1 VRRASLFV
9 AAILAVGLDA
19 RAIDIGKFDVSILL
33 DPDGTIFVTE
43 TLDVDFGALERHGIF
58 RTIPVRYSRTETVAG
73 VPVDATYA
81 LRMQVLGVADGGG
94 AALPFT
100 TWPEDRSLFIRIGD
114 PNLTVTGMRTYVI
127 TYRVQ
132 RAINHFDTH
141 DELYWN
147 VTGTEWDWP
156 IHHASVRVH
165 LPADVP
171 AEQVLHKTF
180 TGVFGSQA
188 TKATERLEPKTY
200 EAEVDGLLPGEG
212 LTFVLGLPKGTL
224 QPASSFREFWWK
236 VGDNIAFVLVALVPI
251 LALAAMLFLY
261 VRYGRD
267 PGRRMPIVVQYSPP
281 EELSPA
287 EVGSLLDERI
297 DTPDIVSTT
306 IDLAVR
312 GYLTIQEEETTKFL
326 FLTNKD
332 YRFEKLKPEDDAL
345 QAHERTFHGALF
357 ASGDSVLLSGLK
369 NRFYTSIS
377 RIRSAIVRQML
388 DKGLFLR
395 DPARVRRFYRSVA
408 VAAAVLPIGLGIV
421 LLSSGRVRFYLPP
434 EPAVFIVFS
443 LVSFLLTALTIRLFV
458 DAMPAKTPKG
468 ARLARHCL
476 GFQEFVTRVEKDR
489 LERML
494 KDDPTLFERVLP
506 YAMVLGCAD
515 EWAERFEGLL
525 TEPPSWYRSSSLSGF
540 APGRFDSRA
549 LVSGLG
555 RSMHSMGS
563 TLTSQPRPSGGGF
576 GGISFGAGSRSSG
589 FGRGGGSGGG
599 FGGGGGGSW

>member
-1 VRRASLFV
+1 
-9 AAILAVGLDA
+9 
-19 RAIDIGKFDVSILL
+19 
-33 DPDGTIFVTE
+33 
-43 TLDVDFGALERHGIF
+43 
-58 RTIPVRYSRTETVAG
+58 
-73 VPVDATYA
+73 
-81 LRMQVLGVADGGG
+81 
-94 AALPFT
+94 
-100 TWPEDRSLFIRIGD
+100 
-114 PNLTVTGMRTYVI
+114 
-127 TYRVQ
+127 
-132 RAINHFDTH
+132 
-141 DELYWN
+141 
-147 VTGTEWDWP
+147 
-156 IHHASVRVH
+156 VRVH

-171 AEQVLHKTF
+171 PEEVLHKTF
-180 TGVFGSQA
+180 TGVFGAQA
-188 TKATERLEPKTY
+188 TRATERLEPKTY
-200 EAEVDGLLPGEG
+200 EADVEGLLPGEG
-212 LTFVLGLPKGTL
+212 LTFVLGLPKGIL

-261 VRYGRD
+261 LRYGRD
-267 PGRRMPIVVQYSPP
+267 PGRRMPIVVQYAPP

-297 DTPDIVSTT
+297 DTPDIVSTA

-332 YRFEKLKPEDDAL
+332 YRFEKLKPGDDAL

-357 ASGDSVLLSGLK
+357 ASGDSVLLSSLK

-377 RIRSAIVRQML
+377 WIRSAIVRQML

-395 DPARVRRFYRSVA
+395 DPARVRKFYRSVA

-443 LVSFLLTALTIRLFV
+443 LVAFLLTALTIRLFV

-525 TEPPSWYRSSSLSGF
+525 SEPPSWYVSPSF

-576 GGISFGAGSRSSG
+576 GGISFGAGRGSSG
-589 FGRGGGSGGG
+589 FGSGGGSGGG